1 MKVYIV
7 AFTLQNNFKVH
18 VLINNQND
26 KDIAERM
33 ARSAIYNLQQVKGN
47 HIHDSIREINM
58 KTSIQ
63 TEIWNAGQ
71 ERIINGSKQF
81 IVYLN
86 GQAQQVFAGG
96 IKSAYLNMHRL
107 LQMHNMDKQF
117 PVLVIVELRQEVKPI
132 QQTKYIVTFELG
144 KYLRK
149 YQRVY
154 VVVSGQN
161 FREAKQ
167 QSIMTVNR
175 LRSKNRYI
183 DYPDYIRD
191 GESSSPL
198 GHLLNEAAG
207 SLIYIKEPHAVEVVS
222 NSNRHS
228 FSGRQSKCYVFFDI
242 EKCCLIRDQNYQY
255 DSYIE
260 EVCDKIPIGVS
271 AVISNMSI
279 SSVEDVLEKCG
290 EGDWSFAQKSI
301 GGLVILVESKCELQ
315 ESEYIKHIEEKKQE
329 AERKAREEEK
339 KAREEEKKARE
350 AALKSELAEIEK
362 KCKSELAEIEK
373 KYEEEKKARED
384 AWADYQRKR
393 EEEQKAIEV
402 EHQKQEEVEARK
414 KYYSLWV
421 EYLFNSNQYQKWN
434 NSCKIWQSMS
444 IQEKDYEIQKAQNFF
459 AEEKQR
465 LEEERRRFE
474 IEYRKKEEERIRLEA
489 ERLQAYQAVEEKKR
503 MEEIEWLRKGR
514 SLKTL
519 NMKRDIVKKAQRVK
533 GIVHSSTSDV
543 INTFSYF
550 SKKR

>member
-132 QQTKYIVTFELG
+132 QRTKYIVTFKLS
-144 KYLRK
+144 K

-183 DYPDYIRD
+183 DYNDYIRD
-191 GESSSPL
+191 GESSS
-198 GHLLNEAAG
+198 GMEHLLNEAARP
-207 SLIYIKEPHAVEVVS
+207 LNDIKEPHAVEVVS
-222 NSNRHS
+222 NSNRHL
-228 FSGRQSKCYVFFDI
+228 FSGRQCKCYVFLDI
-242 EKCCLIRDQNYQY
+242 EKCFLVRDQNYQY
-255 DSYIE
+255 GSYIE
-260 EVCDKIPIGVS
+260 RVNDKIPIGVS

-279 SSVEDVLEKCG
+279 SSVEDVLGICD
-290 EGDWSFAQKSI
+290 EGDWSFVQKSI

-315 ESEYIKHIEEKKQE
+315 ESESIKHAEEKKQE
-329 AERKAREEEK
+329 AERKARDAER

-350 AALKSELAEIEK
+350 AALKSKRAEIEK
-362 KCKSELAEIEK
+362 KHKSELAEIEK
-373 KYEEEKKARED
+373 KYEEELQRAAED
-384 AWADYQRKR
+384 LANYQRKR
-393 EEEQKAIEV
+393 EEEQKAREV
-402 EHQKQEEVEARK
+402 EHQKQEEVEARE
-414 KYYSLWV
+414 KYYSLWN

-434 NSCKIWQSMS
+434 NSVKIWQSMS

-459 AEEKQR
+459 AEEKRR

-519 NMKRDIVKKAQRVK
+519 NMKRDLVKKAQRVK
-533 GIVHSSTSDV
+533 GIVYSSISDV